1 MAVDPQN
8 LSEFGLRLETNRIEW
23 DRIGSDLSVSSNT
36 WLKMRRKFRFCCLK
50 LLKPNPFINLKNL
63 PALMVLLAVGVVFVP
78 LQSSHFVVGLYQ
90 RYFLCLGVLSSLLLS
105 HTHMKIH
112 IHRKVCVRSFGFPV
126 AIECRVH

>member
-90 RYFLCLGVLSSLLLS
+90 RFFFYVLVFCLLYCCP
-105 HTHMKIH
+105 THI
-112 IHRKVCVRSFGFPV
+112 
-126 AIECRVH
+126 

>member
-36 WLKMRRKFRFCCLK
+36 WLKMRRKFRFCFLK

-90 RYFLCLGVLSSLLLS
+90 RYFFMSWCFVFFIAAP
-105 HTHMKIH
+105 HTYEN
-112 IHRKVCVRSFGFPV
+112 PYP
-126 AIECRVH
+126 